1 MSHPPRSPVQLPITL
16 AIGFTGHRKL
26 PDDAKSRGAIRKVL
40 LEWID
45 KVPGVVYGVTSAAA
59 GGDLL
64 FAETCI
70 ELNLPIRVFLP
81 LPKERFRE
89 DLDAADWNRAECVF
103 KNALSVEVTGAGE
116 KLSER
121 YYECGIETVQ
131 QSRLLIALW
140 DGEPSQGLG
149 GTAGYG
155 SLRQGAGSGPSSG
168 STARRARCGISMRHL
183 KSSRIRNCGI

>member
-1 MSHPPRSPVQLPITL
+1 MVGQGSALPVRITFMSQPPRIRVQLPTAM

-26 PDDAKSRGAIRKVL
+26 ADEAKCREAVRKVL
-40 LEWID
+40 LEWIE

-81 LPKERFRE
+81 LPKERFRGDFDE
-89 DLDAADWNRAECVF
+89 PAWARAECVF
-103 KNALSVEVTGAGE
+103 KKALSVVVTGAGE
-116 KLSER
+116 KVTER

-131 QSRLLIALW
+131 QS
-140 DGEPSQGLG
+140 Q
-149 GTAGYG
+149 
-155 SLRQGAGSGPSSG
+155 
-168 STARRARCGISMRHL
+168 
-183 KSSRIRNCGI
+183 

>member
-1 MSHPPRSPVQLPITL
+1 MSHPPRTSVHLPVAL

-26 PDDAKSRGAIRKVL
+26 PDEAKCREAIRKVL
-40 LEWID
+40 LEWIE

-81 LPKERFRE
+81 LPKEQFRDDFDE
-89 DLDAADWNRAECVF
+89 PAWARAECVF

-116 KLSER
+116 KLTER
-121 YYECGIETVQ
+121 YYECGVETVQ
-131 QSRLLIALW
+131 AESVAHRAL
-140 DGEPSQGLG
+140 GRRTQPGIGRHG
-149 GTAGYG
+149 GHG
-155 SLRQGAGSGPSSG
+155 SLCEGTRAAGHLDSQRDRRGAAIQRES
-168 STARRARCGISMRHL
+168 
-183 KSSRIRNCGI
+183 